1 MPLFPTNLKRGTI
14 QKSSQRIAHWL
25 PGTRRRLGSTIPA
38 AVCDIEGTI
47 CKEVPTETEHPT
59 EMPEMGKIL
68 LFFPK
73 AKRMRWI
80 QAMWE
85 RLLSQRMLL
94 HWRDNN
100 ALSLSVLPV
109 VHLEGDSPRGGQ
121 LGARE
126 RTSLLSHFFTQGQQW
141 ARGQLRKGFLLF
153 WTRQWSWTFEELSQL
168 AFLMYVVLQ
177 WAWGQLHKGIPLS
190 LSKKWDNTQDT
201 LTSNADILEKNPQSS
216 FLDDR
221 GVGKSVRKIEQS
233 RESLHLQ
240 FKVLQK

>member
-1 MPLFPTNLKRGTI
+1 MPLFPTNLKSGTI

-100 ALSLSVLPV
+100 ALSLSVLQLSTSRAIA
-109 VHLEGDSPRGGQ
+109 LELDNWEHAKGQ
-121 LGARE
+121 ACCP
-126 RTSLLSHFFTQGQQW
+126 T
-141 ARGQLRKGFLLF
+141 FLLKDNGELEDNYARVSCCSGRGSDHERLKNF
-153 WTRQWSWTFEELSQL
+153 PNLPFSCMLFYSELEDNYTRASCCPWVKNGTTHKTPSLPTLTYWKKIPSHLSSTTEELGNL
-168 AFLMYVVLQ
+168 F
-177 WAWGQLHKGIPLS
+177 
-190 LSKKWDNTQDT
+190 
-201 LTSNADILEKNPQSS
+201 
-216 FLDDR
+216 
-221 GVGKSVRKIEQS
+221 GK
-233 RESLHLQ
+233 
-240 FKVLQK
+240 

>member
-1 MPLFPTNLKRGTI
+1 MNLKRGTI

-38 AVCDIEGTI
+38 AVCYIEGTI
-47 CKEVPTETEHPT
+47 CKEVPTETEHST

-100 ALSLSVLPV
+100 PLSLSVLPV
-109 VHLEGDSPRGGQ
+109 VHLEGDSPTGGQ

-126 RTSLLSHFFTQGQQW
+126 RTTLLSHFFTQGQQW

>member
-1 MPLFPTNLKRGTI
+1 MNLKRGTI

-109 VHLEGDSPRGGQ
+109 VHLSPKRWTTGSTRKDKPVVP
-121 LGARE
+121 LFYS
-126 RTSLLSHFFTQGQQW
+126 RTTVSSRTTTQGFPVVLDEAVIMNVWRTFPTCLSHVCCSTVSLRTTTQGHP
-141 ARGQLRKGFLLF
+141 
-153 WTRQWSWTFEELSQL
+153 
-168 AFLMYVVLQ
+168 VVL
-177 WAWGQLHKGIPLS
+177 
-190 LSKKWDNTQDT
+190 
-201 LTSNADILEKNPQSS
+201 E
-216 FLDDR
+216 
-221 GVGKSVRKIEQS
+221 
-233 RESLHLQ
+233 
-240 FKVLQK
+240 